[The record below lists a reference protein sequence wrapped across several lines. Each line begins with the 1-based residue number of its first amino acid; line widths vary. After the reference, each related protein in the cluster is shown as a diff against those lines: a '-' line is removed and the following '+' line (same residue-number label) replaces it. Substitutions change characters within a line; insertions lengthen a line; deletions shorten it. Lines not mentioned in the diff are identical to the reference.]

1 MTETINEEL
10 KDLMT
15 DAGEDRLKFLTHHK
29 RPDTLT
35 TLGRMTK
42 KFFKVAPIECG
53 MLLFQVV
60 C

>member
-29 RPDTLT
+29 RPRYSHYPWAND
-35 TLGRMTK
+35 
-42 KFFKVAPIECG
+42 
-53 MLLFQVV
+53 
-60 C
+60 